1 MARARNVLFI
11 IVDQWRSDSLGLLGN
26 RAALTPNLDA
36 LARDGVLFR
45 RHYGQSAPCGPA
57 RACMLTGTYI
67 MNNRAVANGVPWDS
81 RLPNLAIELR
91 RAGIDPALIGYTTT
105 TPDARITPAGDPRFR
120 EIGDILDGF
129 RTVAHF
135 DEVEFRNYFGWAAG
149 RGLKLPDGDP
159 CDLWRPSE
167 GPPGP
172 SAAPSRIP
180 AALSDTAWSGEHALE
195 FLRTTRPDRPW
206 LLHLGFFRPHPPF
219 AAPAPYHSMVAD
231 DCIAAPLRAPTLEAE
246 AAQHPMLAHWLA
258 TQDRGSFF
266 QGAEGGVATLSA
278 REILLTRRAYFGLI
292 AEIDDWVGRVLR
304 ALRESGQWDNT
315 LIIFTSD
322 HGEQLGDHR
331 LLGKLGWFDQSYH
344 LPLIVRD
351 PTQNHTRGRV
361 VDAFTEAIDLMPTV
375 LDWLGLE
382 IPAACDGVSLLPW
395 PRGETPATRRDA
407 VHFEFD
413 LRGGWPRPSSLPDGI
428 PGEAGPMV
436 AMRTDDWKYV
446 HFTGL
451 PPVLY
456 DLANDPGELRNVA
469 AEPAYRSLLA
479 EAAQRMLSWRIAHAD
494 IAMTRLCAS
503 PSGLV
508 QRQAPARR

>member
-1 MARARNVLFI
+1 VLFI
-11 IVDQWRSDSLGLLGN
+11 IVDQWRGDCLGALGN

-45 RHYGQSAPCGPA
+45 NHYGQSAPCGPA

-67 MNNRAVANGVPWDS
+67 MNNRVVANGVPCDS
-81 RLPNLAIELR
+81 RLPNLAMELR
-91 RAGIDPALIGYTTT
+91 RAGVDPALIGYTTT
-105 TPDARITPAGDPRFR
+105 TPDVRTTPAGDPRFR
-120 EIGDILDGF
+120 EIGDVLEGF
-129 RTVAHF
+129 RIFAHF
-135 DEVEFRNYFGWAAG
+135 DEVEYRNYFGWVAG

-159 CDLWRPSE
+159 CNLWLPAE

-172 SAAPSRIP
+172 SAAPCRIP
-180 AALSDTAWSGEHALE
+180 PALSDTAWSGEHALE

-219 AAPAPYHSMVAD
+219 AAPAPYHAMAPD
-231 DCIAAPLRAPTLEAE
+231 DCIAPPLRAPTIEAE
-246 AAQHPMLAHWLA
+246 ATQHPMLAHWLE

-266 QGAEGGVATLSA
+266 QGAEGRVAMLTD

-292 AEIDDWVGRVLR
+292 AEIDEWVGRVLR
-304 ALRESGQWDNT
+304 ALRENGQWDDT
-315 LIIFTSD
+315 LVIFTSD

-351 PTQNHTRGRV
+351 PTHNATHGRV
-361 VDAFTEAIDLMPTV
+361 VDAFTEAVDLMPTI
-375 LDWLGLE
+375 LDWLGVE

-395 PRGETPATRRDA
+395 LRGETPAAWRDA

-413 LRGGWPRPSSLPDGI
+413 LRGGWPDPSRRHEAIPDD
-428 PGEAGPMV
+428 AGPMV
-436 AMRTDDWKYV
+436 AMRTHKWKCV

-456 DLANDPGELRNVA
+456 DLATDPGERRNVA
-469 AEPAYRSLLA
+469 AEPAYRDLLA
-479 EAAQRMLSWRIAHAD
+479 EAAQRTLSWRIAYAD

-508 QRQAPARR
+508 QRPTPARG

>member
-1 MARARNVLFI
+1 MARARNVLLI
-11 IVDQWRSDSLGLLGN
+11 IADQWRGDSLGVLGHP
-26 RAALTPNLDA
+26 ASLTPNLDA

-45 RHYGQSAPCGPA
+45 RHFGQSAPCGPA
-57 RACMLTGTYI
+57 RASMLTGQYV
-67 MNNRAVANGVPWDS
+67 MNHRVVANGIPQDA

-105 TPDARITPAGDPRFR
+105 TPDPRQTPPGDPRFF
-120 EIGDILDGF
+120 EIGDIMEGF

-135 DEVEFRNYFGWAAG
+135 DEVEFRNYFAWAAQ
-149 RGLKLPDGDP
+149 RGLTLPEADARDA
-159 CDLWRPSE
+159 WRPAE
-167 GPPGP
+167 GPAGP

-180 AALSDTAWSGEHALE
+180 ASLSDTAWSGEHAIE

-219 AAPAPYHSMVAD
+219 IAPAPYHAMIAD
-231 DCIAAPLRAPTLEAE
+231 DRIPAPLRSTSREAE
-246 AAQHPMLAHWLA
+246 AAQHPMVAHWMA
-258 TQDRGSFF
+258 TQRNRSYF
-266 QGAEGGVATLSA
+266 QGAEGLVSA
-278 REILLTRRAYFGLI
+278 LTDADIMLTRRAYYGLI
-292 AEIDDWVGRVLR
+292 AEIDDWVGRVLQ
-304 ALRESGQWDNT
+304 ALKASGQWDDT
-315 LIIFTSD
+315 LIVFTSD

-344 LPLIVRD
+344 LPLIVCD
-351 PTQNHTRGRV
+351 PAARTRGHA
-361 VDAFTEAIDLMPTV
+361 VDAFTEAVDLMPTL

-395 PRGETPATRRDA
+395 LAGETPAAWRDA

-413 LRGGWPRPSSLPDGI
+413 LRGGFPHPSTLPEDI
-428 PGEAGPMV
+428 PPEAGPMV
-436 AMRTDDWKYV
+436 AMRTEQWKYV

-456 DLANDPGELRNVA
+456 DLAVDPLEMKNVA
-469 AEPAYRSLLA
+469 AEPAYRGLLA
-479 EAAQRMLSWRIAHAD
+479 EAAQRMLSWRIAHTD

-503 PSGLV
+503 PAGLV
-508 QRQAPARR
+508 QRVPAARR

>member
-1 MARARNVLFI
+1 MPRTRNVLFI
-11 IVDQWRSDSLGLLGN
+11 IVDQWRGDCLGLLGN

-57 RACMLTGTYI
+57 RACMLSGQYV
-67 MNNRAVANGVPWDS
+67 MNNRAVANGIPWDS

-105 TPDARITPAGDPRFR
+105 TPDATKTPAHDPRFR
-120 EIGDILDGF
+120 EIGDIMEGF
-129 RTVAHF
+129 RTFAHF

-149 RGLKLPDGDP
+149 RGLQLPAGDP
-159 CDLWRPSE
+159 CSLWEPAE

-172 SAAPSRIP
+172 SAAPCRIP
-180 AALSDTAWSGEHALE
+180 ASLSDTAWSGENALD
-195 FLRTTRPDRPW
+195 FLRTTRPNQPW

-219 AAPAPYHSMVAD
+219 VAYAPYHTAVPEAA
-231 DCIAAPLRAPTLEAE
+231 IAPPLRASTLEAE

-258 TQDRGSFF
+258 TQDCGSYF
-266 QGAEGGVATLSA
+266 QGAEGRVATLNDDGI
-278 REILLTRRAYFGLI
+278 RRTRRAYFGLI
-292 AEIDDWVGRVLR
+292 AEIDDWIGHVLE
-304 ALRESGQWDNT
+304 ALRGSGQYDDT

-331 LLGKLGWFDQSYH
+331 LLGKLGWFDQSFH

-351 PTQNHTRGRV
+351 PSRGAARGRV
-361 VDAFTEAIDLMPTV
+361 VQAFTEAVDLMPTI
-375 LDWLGLE
+375 LDWLELD

-395 PRGETPATRRDA
+395 LRGATPPLWRDA
-407 VHFEFD
+407 AHFEFD
-413 LRGGWPRPSSLPDGI
+413 LRGGWPDPSRMGGTIPD
-428 PGEAGPMV
+428 EAGPMV
-436 AMRTDDWKYV
+436 AMRTESWKYV

-456 DLANDPGELRNVA
+456 DLAADPGEMRNVA
-469 AEPAYRSLLA
+469 AKPEYRDLLA

-494 IAMTRLCAS
+494 IAMTRQCAT
-503 PSGLV
+503 PAGLV
-508 QRQAPARR
+508 QRMTPARR